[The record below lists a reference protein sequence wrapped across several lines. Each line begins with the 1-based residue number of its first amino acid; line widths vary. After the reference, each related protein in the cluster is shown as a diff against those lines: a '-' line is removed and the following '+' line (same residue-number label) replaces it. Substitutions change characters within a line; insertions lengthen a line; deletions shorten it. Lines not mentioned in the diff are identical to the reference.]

1 MLAPLDGDELDF
13 GSDEIDIR
21 RQQVQTGEGSVND
34 RLVRRLAAEKRMIDS
49 RVESFL
55 LDTETGRCIPLRVE
69 VGEEGRVS
77 GESQACG

>member
-13 GSDEIDIR
+13 GPDEIDIR
-21 RQQVQTGEGSVND
+21 RQQVQTRQGSVND

-55 LDTETGRCIPLRVE
+55 LDTETGGCIPLRIE

-77 GESQACG
+77 SESQACG